1 MPPDSAYTDALA
13 HLDSWN
19 CSSSSSAIRRDA
31 LAPDAEQAAV
41 EVQVL
46 PHGELAVERVLLGDD
61 PDQLLG
67 QRRVGDD
74 VDPADE
80 GPARGRASPGW

>member
-1 MPPDSAYTDALA
+1 MARATMSRCAIPPDSAYTDALA

-19 CSSSSSAIRRDA
+19 CSSSSSAIRRDC
-31 LAPDAEQAAV
+31 LRPHAEQPAV

-61 PDQLLG
+61 PAELLG
-67 QRRVGDD
+67 QRRMRRD
-74 VDPADE
+74 VH
-80 GPARGRASPGW
+80 ARR